1 MGEEMMENKI
11 GGYILALFILM
22 LLCVLLTGC
31 DKIPKCRPQID
42 LKTGYVGIVC
52 GGDW

>member
-1 MGEEMMENKI
+1 MKNKI

-31 DKIPKCRPQID
+31 DVIKCRPQFNLD
-42 LKTGYVGIVC
+42 DEYVGIVC
-52 GGDW
+52 GGDL